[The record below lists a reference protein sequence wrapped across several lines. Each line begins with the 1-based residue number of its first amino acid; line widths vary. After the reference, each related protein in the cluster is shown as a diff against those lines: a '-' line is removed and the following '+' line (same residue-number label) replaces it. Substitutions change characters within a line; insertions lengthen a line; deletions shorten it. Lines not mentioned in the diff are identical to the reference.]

1 VSGAVQMHAFTIV
14 DGWTFN
20 QMRDAIAQ
28 TDIFAHTTGELS
40 GEELMSRLGRPGVH
54 PEGRFFP
61 ETYHLARGTTD
72 LAFMERAMVAM
83 DEALEGAWD
92 ARDTGL
98 PYDTPDDALTM
109 ASIIEKETALPD
121 ERAIIAG
128 VFVRR
133 LQKRMRLQT
142 DPTVIYGL
150 GDGFDGDIRSA
161 DLKTDTPYNTYTRHG
176 LPPTPIA
183 LPGIFALEAA
193 VHPSAGSA
201 LYFVATGDGQHVFA
215 ETLEE
220 HNRNVAQYQ
229 KRGKP

>member
-1 VSGAVQMHAFTIV
+1 
-14 DGWTFN
+14 
-20 QMRDAIAQ
+20 
-28 TDIFAHTTGELS
+28 
-40 GEELMSRLGRPGVH
+40 
-54 PEGRFFP
+54 
-61 ETYHLARGTTD
+61 
-72 LAFMERAMVAM
+72 
-83 DEALEGAWD
+83 
-92 ARDTGL
+92 
-98 PYDTPDDALTM
+98 
-109 ASIIEKETALPD
+109 
-121 ERAIIAG
+121 
-128 VFVRR
+128 
-133 LQKRMRLQT
+133 MRLQT

-193 VHPSAGSA
+193 VHPAAGTA
-201 LYFVATGDGQHVFA
+201 LYFVATGDGRHVFA